1 MKNFL
6 IRSVSGLIFA
16 GILVVGSLFIPA
28 VLYAVLGIFLII
40 GLSEL
45 INLLH
50 LKIEAVWFVVLA
62 LAFSLMYLFVSALIN
77 DIYFNESE
85 LLFAPIIAVALIL
98 IYLAGAVFSQKPA
111 RDMVSAFSIS
121 LLYLFIPI
129 VIVLFLQQ
137 FKLSRDGISWLL
149 IVLAIIWIN
158 DTMAYIVGSLLGKH
172 PLVARISPKKTIEGV
187 VGGLFFV
194 LASTI
199 VANELFLEKN
209 LISMLIFSTTM
220 VLAGTV
226 GDLLESKLK
235 REAGVKDSGNIMPG
249 HGGILDRLDSLLVA
263 SPFAFVCL
271 LIFNWI

>member
-45 INLLH
+45 INLLQ

-62 LAFSLMYLFVSALIN
+62 LAFALMYLFVSVLIN

-85 LLFAPIIAVALIL
+85 LLFAPIIAVALTL

-172 PLVARISPKKTIEGV
+172 PLIARISPKKTIEGV

-220 VLAGTV
+220 VFAGTV

-263 SPFAFVCL
+263 APFAFVCL